1 MLDAF
6 KPLPDDPAKLKG
18 LVSLM
23 GEEIKSQNAV
33 ALGPVCSPMCWS
45 ANIATYRIEKLKGQ
59 LAAHQ
64 KARFGSKSETLD
76 QLAFDLSEDK
86 EIEAA
91 AEAQK
96 QDDPAHGDA
105 PDQPTKRKH
114 SRKPLP
120 DHLDRVD
127 EVLSPGEACSDCGGN
142 LRQLGEDVTEER
154 LEYIP
159 GRFVVRRIVRPRMA
173 CTCCEAF
180 SQAPLPSRP
189 IERGRPGPGLLAHVL
204 VSKWLN
210 AGSRMSREVHV
221 RFWERVRVKSPRATR
236 LPLARQ
242 SHIYAREKVDLHRS
256 TLTDWVGRSTALLEP
271 LADHIGKLVRAGPAL
286 FADDTPVKLQTKTKI
301 KKAKTARLWSYVR
314 DERPWQGQAPPCAWY
329 QFSVDRKGEHPVN
342 HLSGYTGTVHADG
355 YAGFNGLFGENKADE
370 QACMVHVRR
379 KFVDVYEA
387 QGSAVAKEVI
397 ERIADLYAVEK
408 EARGQSPEERGG
420 LRQTKAKPIFDDLE
434 SWLQLQL
441 PKISGKTSLAQA
453 IRYALGRMPKAR
465 AYLSNGMLE
474 LDNNICERSIRPIA
488 LGRKNYLFMGS
499 IGGGKAA
506 ATAYTLIETAKMN
519 GVDPEAWLTWVLTHV
534 ADHKINKIDE
544 LMPWNW
550 STD

>member
-1 MLDAF
+1 MLDAL
-6 KPLPDDPAKLKG
+6 KPLPEDPAELRTVSKL
-18 LVSLM
+18 LM
-23 GEEIKSQNAV
+23 AEVQSQA
-33 ALGPVCSPMCWS
+33 
-45 ANIATYRIEKLKGQ
+45 YQIEKLKGQ

-76 QLAFDLSEDK
+76 QLAFDLSEDA

-96 QDDPAHGDA
+96 ATLASNDDDA
-105 PDQPTKRKH
+105 DQPAKRKH

-127 EVLSPGEACSDCGGN
+127 EVLSPGESCSDCGGN
-142 LRQLGEDVTEER
+142 LRQLGEDVTEE

-173 CTCCEAF
+173 CSCCEAF

-204 VSKWLN
+204 TSKYCD
-210 AGSRMSREVHV
+210 H
-221 RFWERVRVKSPRATR
+221 
-236 LPLARQ
+236 LPLYRQ
-242 SHIYAREKVDLHRS
+242 SAIYAREKVDLHRS

-286 FADDTPVKLQTKTKI
+286 FADDTPVKMQTKTKT

-314 DERPWQGQAPPCAWY
+314 DERPWQGQASPCAWY

-342 HLSGYTGTVHADG
+342 HLSGYKGTVHADG
-355 YAGFNGLFGENKADE
+355 YAGFNGLFGEDKASE

-387 QGSAVAKEVI
+387 QASAVAKEVI
-397 ERIADLYAVEK
+397 GRIADLYAVEK
-408 EARGQSPEERGG
+408 EARGQSPEERAT
-420 LRQTKAKPIFDDLE
+420 LRQSKAKPIFDNLE

-441 PKISGKTSLAQA
+441 PKMSGKTPLAQA

-465 AYLSNGMLE
+465 AYLNNGMLE

-519 GVDPEAWLTWVLTHV
+519 GVDPEAWLAWVLTHV
-534 ADHKINKIDE
+534 ADHKINRIDE

-550 STD
+550 HTE